1 MNEQSDNQP
10 SKEPSSQNERREV
23 IDRYFAGIAENTFHG
38 QLGVVDPPLVNYV
51 TDLLVRF
58 VRLDNF
64 YRVKSISGRP
74 IMEIEEL
81 VGEATKRLGDAKREI
96 LQHIGDFALFWL
108 GVFPESFQ
116 KNGER
121 TKQYNDYCE
130 HGKRSY
136 EIASQIETT
145 DEQAPEGKV
154 LETLSDSFEL
164 CAYGIQEVRRE
175 WERHDDGRIGPI
187 II

>member
-1 MNEQSDNQP
+1 MNEQ
-10 SKEPSSQNERREV
+10 QNDEKRQL
-23 IDRYFAGIAENTFHG
+23 IDRYFAGIAENTFHT
-38 QLGVVDPPLVNYV
+38 QLGVVDPPLINYV
-51 TDLLVRF
+51 TDLLIRF

-64 YRVKSISGRP
+64 FRVRSLSGRP
-74 IMEIEEL
+74 LMDIHEL
-81 VGEATKRLGDAKREI
+81 VNEATKRLGDAKREI
-96 LQHIGDFALFWL
+96 LQHIGDFSLFWL

-145 DEQAPEGKV
+145 DEEAPESSV
-154 LETLSDSFEL
+154 LETLSESFEL
-164 CAYGIQEVRRE
+164 CAYGIQEVKRE
-175 WERHDDGRIGPI
+175 WERKDDGSIGPI
-187 II
+187 IV

>member
-1 MNEQSDNQP
+1 MTEQWNTEQGNDPNR
-10 SKEPSSQNERREV
+10 KI
-23 IDRYFAGIAENTFHG
+23 IDRYFAGIAENTFHT

-64 YRVKSISGRP
+64 HRVRSVSGKP
-74 IMEIEEL
+74 IMDVHEL
-81 VGEATKRLGDAKREI
+81 VNEATKRLGDAKRQI
-96 LQHIGDFALFWL
+96 LQHIGDFTLFWL

-121 TKQYNDYCE
+121 TRQYDAYCE

-136 EIASQIETT
+136 DIASRIETSDGEAT
-145 DEQAPEGKV
+145 EGSV
-154 LETLSDSFEL
+154 LESLSESFEL

-175 WERHDDGRIGPI
+175 WEKNEDGSSGPLI
-187 II
+187 V

>member
-1 MNEQSDNQP
+1 MNERPD
-10 SKEPSSQNERREV
+10 NERRKNEREQV
-23 IDRYFAGIAENTFHG
+23 IDRYFAGIAENTFHT

-51 TDLLVRF
+51 TNLLIRF

-64 YRVKSISGRP
+64 YRVRSLSGQP
-74 IMEIEEL
+74 IMDIHEL
-81 VGEATKRLGDAKREI
+81 VNEATQRLGDAKREV
-96 LQHIGDFALFWL
+96 LRHVGDFALFWL

-121 TKQYNDYCE
+121 TTKYNDYCE

-136 EIASQIETT
+136 EIASQIETSD
-145 DEQAPEGKV
+145 DEAPEGSV
-154 LETLSDSFEL
+154 LESLSESFEL

-175 WERHDDGRIGPI
+175 WERNEDGSTGPI